1 MRHARS
7 EDLDRVDGLLAS
19 LRAISGLTEKRRGSF
34 YRGSRAL
41 LHFHEDAGDIICD
54 IRLDGS
60 NFDRV
65 TVTSPA
71 AQRKL
76 LKDVRDRMRAS

>member
-1 MRHARS
+1 MRHARA
-7 EDLDRVDGLLAS
+7 EDLDRVDGLVAS

-54 IRLDGS
+54 VRLEGPD
-60 NFDRV
+60 FDRV
-65 TVTSPA
+65 TVTSRA

-76 LKDVRDRMRAS
+76 VKDVRDRMKT